1 MRLHGTSKTK
11 ASKYNSTVGLVA
23 SIGMLLFAFIAFDFS
38 TMPLFGK
45 LFMILWV
52 FVVCAQIYQSYRNSI
67 FSNKSL
73 HHEVTD
79 HHLKMSG
86 VNQAKASRSSNTTQA
101 QTNHVMR
108 LRQIEQLYREGLL
121 TTEEY
126 ELKRQDV
133 LDEDWGK

>member
-1 MRLHGTSKTK
+1 MRINGTSKTK
-11 ASKYNSTVGLVA
+11 ESKYNSTVGLIV
-23 SIGMLLFAFIAFDFS
+23 SIGMLLFAFMAFDFS
-38 TMPLFGK
+38 EMPAFGK
-45 LFMILWV
+45 LFIVIWV

-67 FSNKSL
+67 FSNQSL

-79 HHLKMSG
+79 HNLKVSG
-86 VNQAKASRSSNTTQA
+86 FNKQNTSNTTTPDKSHA
-101 QTNHVMR
+101 MR

-126 ELKRQDV
+126 ESKRQDV